1 MEEHQGCILDA
12 NCTKVNIGEIVD
24 GLNIQ
29 RSSER
34 CFKSTLKKFPKLF
47 NGGLG
52 KLDMEPV
59 LNNLKES
66 LKPYQGRYFNIPQIY
81 NKPTRKEINT
91 LVAIDVLRKVRYNND
106 SPWATLTF
114 A

>member
-47 NGGLG
+47 GGGLG

-59 LNNLKES
+59 LISLKES
-66 LKPYQGRYFNIPQIY
+66 SKPYQGRYFNIPQAY
-81 NKPTRKEINT
+81 TAPTKKEIESFYVQSTSSGN
-91 LVAIDVLRKVRYNND
+91 
-106 SPWATLTF
+106 
-114 A
+114 